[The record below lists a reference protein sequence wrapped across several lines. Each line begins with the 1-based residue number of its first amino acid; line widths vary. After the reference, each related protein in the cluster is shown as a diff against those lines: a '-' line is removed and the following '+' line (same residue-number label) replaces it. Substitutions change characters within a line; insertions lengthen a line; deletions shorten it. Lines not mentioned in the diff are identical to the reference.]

1 MSPTPLTLSEL
12 FGKITVPE
20 SIAGARV
27 YNIKANADKRA
38 LDITLYDEE
47 LIPYD
52 IIEDFKAMAMEE
64 FNLSGLIMRV
74 KYNGL
79 SLASIDLDKY
89 WKNLIFYVNATVKG
103 VSSLF
108 TDSSCSYENGV
119 LRVNCKYGTNL
130 LEESGCGKI
139 IEKLVYAQLGEQ
151 VTVELVDSF
160 SEEQFEK
167 MQAEAIEHLPE
178 IELSAPKEEAPKVEE
193 EDKLIMGKPIKE
205 APMPIADI
213 SEDMGAVTVCGEIFD
228 IDSRELQSGKTLY
241 KFFIADSTSA
251 YGVTLFAE
259 KKQLPKLKDGIK
271 KNKCLKIRGRVRYD
285 TFAKENVLM
294 ASDIEKAKK
303 TLREDKAE
311 DKRVELHMHTK
322 MSAMDGVSTA
332 QELIETAI
340 RWGHKAIAVTDHGN
354 IQAFP
359 EAMSTAVKFD
369 RDGNVESHK
378 IKVIYGVEAYI
389 VDDNVPITFGDTD
402 MAYDGDFVVFDIETT
417 GLRPKNDAITE
428 IGAVKVSGGKVTE
441 VFNTFVNPERPIP
454 ENIVH
459 LTGITDAMVADAP
472 TADKAVA
479 DFLKFAKGCVL
490 VAHNAGFDTSFIK
503 AAAKKYGLTFD
514 NAYVDTLE
522 LARTLVKDVKNH
534 KLNTLTKH
542 FGIKLENHHRA
553 CDDAA
558 ATAEVFIK
566 LTDLLNGKGVR
577 YVSET
582 NSALAGETDLKS
594 KKSYHAT
601 LLVRDYT
608 GLKNLYH
615 LISKS
620 GMEFY
625 HKHPVMPKSLIEKYR
640 EGILVGSACE
650 AGELYRAVLES
661 SGDDEDKI
669 NEIVKFYD
677 YLEIQP
683 LGNNKFLVAKGTVSS
698 DEDLKYLNKQIVD
711 LAKKNNKLIVAAG
724 DVHFLNPEDEVYR
737 RILMAG
743 KGFSDADDQA
753 PLYLRTTDEMLAE
766 FEYLGE
772 DLAKEL
778 VIDNPSKIA
787 DMVDYII
794 PIPTETAPPIID
806 GSDEELRQMTYD
818 TAKSIYG
825 DPLPD
830 IVKDRIDVELS
841 SIIDNGYSV
850 MYIIAQKLVKKS
862 NSDGYL
868 VGSRGSV
875 GSSLVAFFSGITE
888 VNSLPPHHVCPKCKY
903 SEFVLDGSIGSG
915 FDMEDK
921 ACPKCGTIMKND
933 GHDIPFETF
942 LGFGGGKEPDID
954 LNFSGEYQGSIH
966 KYTEELFGEGYVF
979 RAGTIGT
986 VADKT
991 AFGYVKKYFEER
1003 GQYVSKAEIAR
1014 LVRGC
1019 TGVKN
1024 TTGQHAGGLMIVP
1037 RDRDVHEFTPIQY
1050 PADKADSGV
1059 ITTHFDYHSISGKLL
1074 KLDLLGHDDPTVIRM
1089 LEDLTGIDAKKIPA
1103 GDKETMSL
1111 FTGTEAL
1118 GVTPEDI
1125 NSKVGTYAVP
1135 EFGTHFVRQMLVET
1149 GPTTFSELVR
1159 ISGLSHGTDVWTN
1172 NAQELVRAG
1181 TATLSTAICTR
1192 DDIMLYLIQKGVAA
1206 KSAFKIMEMVRKGKG
1221 LTPEFEEEMRAAEV
1235 PEWYIKSCKT
1245 IKYMFPKAHAVAYVT
1260 MAYRIAWF
1268 KVHYP
1273 IEFYMAYFTVRAD
1286 EFDAALM
1293 AQGREKVLQ
1302 TLKEYEDK
1310 GKEITAK
1317 DKTVMT
1323 ILEVCNE
1330 MYARGIEFLPID
1342 IKTSHAYKFLK
1353 VDGKILPPLNAIAGL
1368 GLSAAESIVEAREE
1382 AEFTSIED
1390 IAQRSKANKTVLDV
1404 MKNMGA
1410 LGDLPDSSQM
1420 GFF

>member
-12 FGKITVPE
+12 FAKITVPE
-20 SIAGARV
+20 EIAQARV
-27 YNIKANADKRA
+27 YNVKASATDRT
-38 LDITLYDEE
+38 LDLTLYATE
-47 LIPYD
+47 LLPYE
-52 IIEDFKAMAMEE
+52 IIEDFKESAMVQC
-64 FNLSGLIMRV
+64 NLKSLIIRV
-74 KYNGL
+74 KYHGL
-79 SLASIDLDKY
+79 SLATIDLERY

-108 TDSSCSYENGV
+108 ADSSLSYENGV
-119 LRVNCKYGTNL
+119 LKVKCVYGTNL

-139 IEKLVYAQLGEQ
+139 IEKLVLAQLGEN
-151 VTVELVDSF
+151 VEVELIDTF
-160 SEEQFEK
+160 SQEQFEK
-167 MQAEAIEHLPE
+167 MQQEAIEKLPE
-178 IELSAPKEEAPKVEE
+178 IEVHESEAEEKKKE
-193 EDKLIMGKPIKE
+193 EDKLILGKEIKGDAIPIKE
-205 APMPIADI
+205 I
-213 SEDMGAVTVCGEIFD
+213 SEDMGAVIVCGEAFD
-228 IDSRELQSGKTLY
+228 IDSRELPSGKILY
-241 KFFIADSTSA
+241 TFNIADTSSA
-251 YGVTLFAE
+251 YAVKLFAD
-259 KKQLPKLKDGIK
+259 KKQLPALKDGIR
-271 KNKCLKIRGRVRYD
+271 KNAFLKIRGRVRYD
-285 TFAKENVLM
+285 TFAKEEVLM
-294 ASDIEKAKK
+294 ASDIEKAVPVV
-303 TLREDKAE
+303 RSDDAE
-311 DKRVELHMHTK
+311 EKRIELHLHTK
-322 MSAMDGVSTA
+322 MSTMDGVSSA
-332 QELIETAI
+332 QDLVSTAI
-340 RWGHKAIAVTDHGN
+340 RWGHKAIAITDHGN

-359 EAMSTAVKFD
+359 DAMNTAVKFGK
-369 RDGNVESHK
+369 DGSVEEHK

-389 VDDNVPITFGDTD
+389 VNDSVPITFGDTD
-402 MAYDGDFVVFDIETT
+402 MSYDGDFVVFDIETT
-417 GLRPKNDAITE
+417 GLRPQNDGITE
-428 IGAVKVSGGKVTE
+428 IGGVKVSAGKVTE
-441 VFNTFVNPERPIP
+441 VFNTFVNPGKPIP

-472 TADKAVA
+472 AEDKAVA
-479 DFLKFAKGCVL
+479 DFLNFAKGCVL

-503 AAAKKYGLTFD
+503 AVARKNNLKFD
-514 NAYVDTLE
+514 NAYIDTLE

-542 FGIKLENHHRA
+542 FDIKLENHHRA

-558 ATAEVFIK
+558 ATAEVFLK
-566 LTDLLNGKGVR
+566 LVELLKEKGIET
-577 YVSET
+577 VSRT

-620 GMEFY
+620 SMEYFY
-625 HKHPVMPKSLIEKYR
+625 KRPIMPKSLIEQYR

-661 SGDDEDKI
+661 GADDREKI
-669 NEIVKFYD
+669 DEIVKFYD

-683 LGNNKFLVAKGTVSS
+683 LGNNKFMIANGTVSS
-698 DEDLKYLNKQIVD
+698 EEDLKYLNKQIID
-711 LAKKNNKLIVAAG
+711 LAKRSGKIIVAAG

-766 FEYLGE
+766 FDYLGDE
-772 DLAKEL
+772 LAREL
-778 VIDNPSKIA
+778 VIENPEKIA

-806 GSDEELRQMTYD
+806 GSDEELREMTYN

-830 IVKDRIDVELS
+830 IVRERIDVELS

-888 VNSLPPHHVCPKCKY
+888 VNSLPPHHVCPKCKH
-903 SEFVLDGSIGSG
+903 SEFIQDGSVGSG
-915 FDMEDK
+915 FDLPEK
-921 ACPKCGTIMKND
+921 KCPVCGEMMKND

-1003 GQYVSKAEIAR
+1003 GQDISKAEIAR

-1037 RDRDVHEFTPIQY
+1037 RDRNVHEFTPIQY

-1103 GDKETMSL
+1103 GDEATMAL
-1111 FTGTEAL
+1111 FVGTESL
-1118 GVTPEDI
+1118 GVSPEDI

-1135 EFGTHFVRQMLVET
+1135 EFGTHFTRQMLVET
-1149 GPTTFSELVR
+1149 RPTTFSELVR
-1159 ISGLSHGTDVWTN
+1159 IAGLSHGTDVWTN
-1172 NAQELVRAG
+1172 NAQNLIREG

-1192 DDIMLYLIQKGVAA
+1192 DDIMLYLIQKGVAP

-1221 LTPEFEEEMRAAEV
+1221 LTPEFEAEMREANV

-1293 AQGREKVLQ
+1293 AQGRGKVLEA
-1302 TLKEYEDK
+1302 LKMYEEK

-1342 IKTSHAYKFLK
+1342 ITTSHAYKFRN
-1353 VDGKILPPLNAIAGL
+1353 VGGKILPPLNAIAGL

-1382 AEFTSIED
+1382 AEFSSVED
-1390 IAQRSKANKTVLDV
+1390 IVQRSKANKTVLEV

-1410 LGDLPDSSQM
+1410 LGDLPESSQM
-1420 GFF
+1420 SFF

>member
-1 MSPTPLTLSEL
+1 MSPTPITIDEL
-12 FGKITVPE
+12 FATVDVPE
-20 SIAGARV
+20 EISGARV
-27 YNIKANADKRA
+27 YNVKASATDRT
-38 LDITLYDEE
+38 LELTLYAEK
-47 LIPYD
+47 LLPYET
-52 IIEDFKAMAMEE
+52 IEDFKETAMREC
-64 FNLSGLIMRV
+64 NLVSLIIRV
-74 KYNGL
+74 KYHGL
-79 SLASIDLDKY
+79 SLASIDLNRY
-89 WKNLIFYVNATVKG
+89 WSNLIFYVNAMVKG

-108 TDSSCSYENGV
+108 TDSECGYENGI
-119 LRVNCKYGTNL
+119 LKITCHYGTAL
-130 LEESGCGKI
+130 LAESGCDRL
-139 IEKLVYAQLGEQ
+139 IEKLVLAQLGES
-151 VTVELVDSF
+151 VKVELVDVF
-160 SEEQFEK
+160 SEEQFEQ
-167 MQAEAIEHLPE
+167 MQQEALENLPVIEVHE
-178 IELSAPKEEAPKVEE
+178 EVKEEKPAVQEDAPI
-193 EDKLIMGKPIKE
+193 LGKPIKD
-205 APMPIADI
+205 APIPIKDI
-213 SEDMGAVTVCGEIFD
+213 REDMGIVTVCGEIFE
-228 IDSRELQSGKTLY
+228 IDSREMSKGSTLY
-241 KFFIADSTSA
+241 TFFIGDNSSAYSVKFFVD
-251 YGVTLFAE
+251 
-259 KKQLPKLKDGIK
+259 KKFLPAVKAGIK
-271 KNKCLKIRGRVRYD
+271 KNAYLKIRGQIQYD
-285 TFAKENVLM
+285 TYANENVLR
-294 ASDIEKAKK
+294 AYDIEKTKK
-303 TLREDKAE
+303 VLREDNAE
-311 DKRVELHMHTK
+311 EKRIELHMHTK
-322 MSAMDGVSTA
+322 MSTMDGVSNA
-332 QELIETAI
+332 KDLINTAI

-359 EAMSTAVKFD
+359 EAMDTAVSFE
-369 RDGNVESHK
+369 RDGTINHK

-389 VDDNVPITFGDTD
+389 VNDSVPITFGETD
-402 MAYDGDFVVFDIETT
+402 MTYDGDFVVFDIETT
-417 GLRPKNDAITE
+417 GLRPANDGLTE
-428 IGAVKVSGGKVTE
+428 IGAVKVSCGKVCE

-459 LTGITDAMVADAP
+459 LTGITDEMVADAP
-472 TADKAVA
+472 KADKAVA
-479 DFLKFAKGCVL
+479 DFLEFAKGSVL
-490 VAHNAGFDTSFIK
+490 VAHNANFDTSFIK
-503 AAAKKYGLTFD
+503 AAAKKYNLNFS
-514 NAYVDTLE
+514 NAYIDTLE
-522 LARTLVKDVKNH
+522 LSRTLVKELKNH

-542 FGIKLENHHRA
+542 FNVKLENHHRA

-566 LTDLLNGKGVR
+566 LMELLAEKGITTVAQ
-577 YVSET
+577 T
-582 NSALAGETDLKS
+582 NSALAGETELKS
-594 KKSYHAT
+594 RKSHHAT
-601 LLVRDYT
+601 ILVRDYK
-608 GLKNLYH
+608 GLYNLYQ

-620 GMEFY
+620 CMEHFY
-625 HKHPVMPKSLIEKYR
+625 KHPIMPKSLIEKYR
-640 EGILVGSACE
+640 EGLLIGSACE

-661 SGDDEDKI
+661 SGDDKEKI
-669 NEIVKFYD
+669 ADIVRFYD

-683 LGNNKFLVAKGTVSS
+683 LGNNKFMVANGTVSS
-698 DEDLKYLNKQIVD
+698 DEDLKYINKKIVD
-711 LAKKNNKLIVAAG
+711 LAKENGKLIVAAG

-743 KGFSDADDQA
+743 KGFKDADDQA

-766 FEYLGE
+766 FDYLGDE
-772 DLAKEL
+772 LAHEL
-778 VIDNPSKIA
+778 VIENPAKIA
-787 DMVDYII
+787 DMTEYIL

-806 GSDEELRQMTYD
+806 GSDDELRQMTYEK
-818 TAKSIYG
+818 AKSIYG

-830 IVKDRIDVELS
+830 IVKERIDVELS

-888 VNSLPPHHVCPKCKY
+888 VNSLPPHHVCPNCKY
-903 SEFVLDGSIGSG
+903 SEFITDGSIGSG
-915 FDMEDK
+915 FDLKDK
-921 ACPKCGTIMKND
+921 VCPECGTVMKND

-954 LNFSGEYQGSIH
+954 LNFSGEYQGKIH
-966 KYTEELFGEGYVF
+966 KYTEEIFGEGFVF

-1003 GQYVSKAEIAR
+1003 GQHVTKAEIAR

-1037 RDRDVHEFTPIQY
+1037 RTRNVHEFTPIQY

-1089 LEDLTGIDAKKIPA
+1089 LEDLTGIDAKTIPA
-1103 GDKETMSL
+1103 GDPETMSL
-1111 FTGTEAL
+1111 FKSTDAL

-1149 GPTTFSELVR
+1149 EPTTFSELVR

-1172 NAQELVRAG
+1172 NAQDLVRAG
-1181 TATLSTAICTR
+1181 TVTLKEAICTR
-1192 DDIMLYLIQKGVAA
+1192 DDIMLYLIQKGVAP
-1206 KSAFKIMEMVRKGKG
+1206 KSSFKIMEMVRKGKG
-1221 LTPEFEEEMRAAEV
+1221 LTEEYEAEMREANV

-1286 EFDAALM
+1286 VFDALTM
-1293 AQGREKVLQ
+1293 AQGHEKVKQ
-1302 TLKEYEDK
+1302 TLREYEALGK
-1310 GKEITAK
+1310 GISAK
-1317 DKTVMT
+1317 DKGVIT

-1330 MYARGIEFLPID
+1330 MYARGIEFLPIN
-1342 IKTSHAYKFLK
+1342 IFTSHAYKFQK
-1353 VDGKILPPLNAIAGL
+1353 IDGKILPPLNAIPGL
-1368 GLSAAESIVEAREE
+1368 GTSAAESIVEAREE

-1390 IAQRSKANKTVLDV
+1390 IIQRSKANKTVLDV
-1404 MKNMGA
+1404 MKSMGA
-1410 LGDLPDSSQM
+1410 MGDLPESSQM
-1420 GFF
+1420 SFF

>member
-1 MSPTPLTLSEL
+1 MSPTPVTIDELFATIQVPEELSGARIYNVKASAIDRTLELTLYSEKL
-12 FGKITVPE
+12 LPCW
-20 SIAGARV
+20 
-27 YNIKANADKRA
+27 
-38 LDITLYDEE
+38 
-47 LIPYD
+47 
-52 IIEDFKAMAMEE
+52 IIEDFKEMASEE
-64 FNLSGLIMRV
+64 CNLSSLIIRV
-74 KYNGL
+74 KYEGL
-79 SLASIDLDKY
+79 SLASIDIDEY
-89 WKNLIFYVNATVKG
+89 FRNLVFYVNAMVKG

-108 TDSSCSYENGV
+108 TDSTCKYENGV
-119 LRVNCKYGTNL
+119 LKVTCLYGTAL
-130 LEESGCGKI
+130 LEEAGCDKLM
-139 IEKLVYAQLGEQ
+139 EKLVLSQIGET
-151 VTVELVDSF
+151 VKVELIDNF
-160 SEEQFEK
+160 SEEQFET
-167 MQAEAIEHLPE
+167 MQQEAIDSLPI
-178 IELSAPKEEAPKVEE
+178 IEATEEKPEEKKEEDGPVF
-193 EDKLIMGKPIKE
+193 GKPIKDE
-205 APMPIADI
+205 PIPIKMI
-213 SEDMGAVTVCGEIFD
+213 SEDMGMVTVCGEIFE

-241 KFFIADSTSA
+241 KFYIGDNTSA

-271 KNKCLKIRGRVRYD
+271 KNAYLKIRGRVRYD
-285 TFAKENVLM
+285 SFAKENVLM
-294 ASDIEKAKK
+294 ANDIEKAKRV
-303 TLREDKAE
+303 LREDNAE
-311 DKRVELHMHTK
+311 EKRVELHMHTQ
-322 MSAMDGVSTA
+322 MSAMDGVSSTKS
-332 QELIETAI
+332 LVETAI
-340 RWGHKAIAVTDHGN
+340 RWGHKAIAITDHGN

-359 EAMSTAVKFD
+359 EAMNTAVKFD
-369 RDGNVESHK
+369 WNGEVESHK

-389 VDDNVPITFGDTD
+389 VNDSVPITFGNTD
-402 MAYDGDFVVFDIETT
+402 MGYDGDFVVFDIETT
-417 GLRPKNDAITE
+417 GLRPSNDGITE
-428 IGAVKVSGGKVTE
+428 IGAVKVSGGKITE
-441 VFNTFVNPERPIP
+441 VFNTFVNPEKPIP

-472 TADKAVA
+472 KADKAVA
-479 DFLKFAKGCVL
+479 DFLEFAKDCVL

-503 AAAKKYGLTFD
+503 AAAGKYGLDFS
-514 NAYVDTLE
+514 NAYIDTLE
-522 LARTLVKDVKNH
+522 LSRTLVKDIKNH

-542 FGIKLENHHRA
+542 FDIKLENHHRA
-553 CDDAA
+553 CDDAM
-558 ATAEVFIK
+558 ATAEVFLK
-566 LTDLLNGKGVR
+566 LVELLKERGINSVE
-577 YVSET
+577 ET
-582 NSALAGETDLKS
+582 NSALAGDIDLKS
-594 KKSYHAT
+594 QKSYHAT

-620 GMEFY
+620 CIEYY
-625 HKHPVMPKSLIEKYR
+625 HKRPIMPKSLIEKYR

-650 AGELYRAVLES
+650 AGELYKAVLES
-661 SGDDEDKI
+661 TGNDKEKI
-669 NEIVKFYD
+669 SNIVKFYD

-683 LGNNKFLVAKGTVSS
+683 LGNNKFMIANGTVSS
-698 DEDLKYLNKQIVD
+698 EEDLKYLNKKIVD
-711 LAKKNNKLIVAAG
+711 LAREHNKLIVAAG

-766 FEYLGE
+766 FDYLGDE
-772 DLAKEL
+772 LAKEL

-806 GSDEELRQMTYD
+806 GSDEELREMTYN

-830 IVKDRIDVELS
+830 LVKDRIDVELS

-888 VNSLPPHHVCPKCKY
+888 VNSLPPHHVCPNCKH
-903 SEFVLDGSIGSG
+903 SEFILDGSIGSG

-921 ACPKCGTIMKND
+921 NCPKCGTLMKND

-954 LNFSGEYQGSIH
+954 LNFSGEYQGKIH

-1003 GQYVSKAEIAR
+1003 GQYVTKAEIAR

-1024 TTGQHAGGLMIVP
+1024 TTGQHAGGLMIIP
-1037 RDRDVHEFTPIQY
+1037 RNRDVHEFTPIQY

-1103 GDKETMSL
+1103 GDPETMSL
-1111 FTGTEAL
+1111 FTKTDAL

-1125 NSKVGTYAVP
+1125 NSKVGTYAIP
-1135 EFGTHFVRQMLVET
+1135 EFGTNFVRQMLVET

-1172 NAQELVRAG
+1172 NAQDLVRAG
-1181 TATLSTAICTR
+1181 TVTLKEAICTR
-1192 DDIMLYLIQKGVAA
+1192 DDIMLYLIQKGVAP
-1206 KSAFKIMEMVRKGKG
+1206 KSSFKIMEMVRKGKG
-1221 LTPEFEEEMRAAEV
+1221 LTPEYEAEMREAKV

-1273 IEFYMAYFTVRAD
+1273 IEFYMAYFYRKSD
-1286 EFDAALM
+1286 EFDATTM
-1293 AQGREKVLQ
+1293 AQGRDKLLQ
-1302 TLKEYEDK
+1302 VMKEYEEK
-1310 GKEITAK
+1310 GKEISAK
-1317 DKTVMT
+1317 DKGIITVM
-1323 ILEVCNE
+1323 EVCNE
-1330 MYARGIEFLPID
+1330 MYARGIEFLPIN
-1342 IKTSHAYKFLK
+1342 IFTSDASKFLN
-1353 VDGKILPPLNAIAGL
+1353 VDGKILPPLNAIPGL
-1368 GLSAAESIVEAREE
+1368 GTSAAESIVEAREE

-1390 IAQRSKANKTVLDV
+1390 IIQRSKANKTVLDV
-1404 MKNMGA
+1404 MKDMGA
-1410 LGDLPDSSQM
+1410 MGDLPESSQM
-1420 GFF
+1420 SFF